1 MYVEFGI
8 LNLKLLIPVLYPIF
22 YQIRRFI
29 HDDDEKPIF
38 AFFTNYIGYLCGGIV
53 YLIVY
58 CRMKKN
64 RRSIYDENKNENNHD
79 LNDKDNDKG
88 INSKNQKNKQTIKIE
103 SVKALGL
110 GNPSIQ
116 DEGKNDFKTFILK
129 KYGFISLLVCI
140 LFLYF

>member
-22 YQIRRFI
+22 YQIGRLF

-64 RRSIYDENKNENNHD
+64 RRSNYNENKNESNND
-79 LNDKDNDKG
+79 LNEKDKDKG
-88 INSKNQKNKQTIKIE
+88 INSTNQKNKQTIKIE
-103 SVKALGL
+103 SVQALGL

-116 DEGKNDFKTFILK
+116 DENKNDFK
-129 KYGFISLLVCI
+129 
-140 LFLYF
+140 